1 MTEAQAKKKI
11 VPICGNT
18 FYVKTPMALLPFY
31 LLNEHTAVLM
41 DAGLAQDDSLGEL
54 FELLGIRVTA
64 VLLSHMHFDH
74 IGGVPSLRRH
84 FGTKVYAP
92 APISGR
98 CIPMHESVELT
109 ECAPEV
115 RQFNESYFVQP
126 DVVIPKGSTSVAVS
140 GVTFEVIRCPGHT
153 VDHVAYV
160 TPDQVCYLGDL
171 LISENYLPMM
181 NLLHIE
187 DHAQSE
193 HSKQQLAARRFAY
206 CVAAHRGVFS
216 GADYASVV
224 QKNEQKL
231 SETRR
236 VIKALL
242 QMSKTEEDLVAALAE
257 ELGLAFQSEVD
268 RHTTTCSTKAFLTD
282 LLRRNEIKAELH
294 SGATRYKST

>member
-18 FYVKTPMALLPFY
+18 FCVKTPMALLPLY
-31 LLNEHTAVLM
+31 LLDEHTAVLM
-41 DAGLAQDDSLGEL
+41 DAGLAQDDSLCEL
-54 FELLGIRVTA
+54 FNLLGIRISA

-84 FGTKVYAP
+84 FGTKVYAS
-92 APISGR
+92 APVDGV
-98 CIPMHESVELT
+98 CIPMHKSVGLT

-126 DVVIPKGSTSVAVS
+126 DVIIPENDACVTIN

-160 TPDQVCYLGDL
+160 TPDSVCYLGDL

-187 DHAQSE
+187 DHAESGR
-193 HSKQQLAARRFAY
+193 SKQELATQQFAY
-206 CVAAHRGVFS
+206 CVAAHKGVFS
-216 GADYASVV
+216 GEEYSTVIAR
-224 QKNEQKL
+224 NEQKL
-231 SETRR
+231 AETRDE
-236 VIKALL
+236 IKALL
-242 QMSKTEEDLVAALAE
+242 QTSKTETELVAALAE
-257 ELGLAFQSEVD
+257 EFGLAFQSEVD
-268 RHTTTCSTKAFLTD
+268 RHTTTCSTKAFLTE
-282 LLRRNEIKAELH
+282 LLRRNEIKAETHGGKTLYR
-294 SGATRYKST
+294 SV